1 MTSAERSV
9 LIWARDNM
17 RDRVKRYGLYWN
29 AIGNHTDIRQRTHA
43 VHNAFHEIT
52 EALKE
57 SNCIVEYI
65 HEMPVIGLT
74 PTQLAGIHRKISGV
88 HQRLDFAWTW
98 MTTDPVDGLSCMDPD
113 WGRDTGRMG
122 TWRMARS

>member
-1 MTSAERSV
+1 MTSADMRE
-9 LIWARDNM
+9 LIEARENM
-17 RDRVKRYGLYWN
+17 LDRTKRYGLYWN

-57 SNCIVEYI
+57 TRLILEHI
-65 HEMPVIGLT
+65 HDMPVGGLK
-74 PTQLAGIHRKISGV
+74 PHQLAGLHRKIDGV

-98 MTTDPVDGLSCMDPD
+98 MTTDPVDGLSCMDPN

-122 TWRMARS
+122 TWRMARC